1 MSVRTS
7 LAAVAVVVVTLFV
20 VGCAQTSSPTSPSSS
35 ASPVVSLAPSVSG
48 VTVGALAVGPP
59 ITPIW
64 AQLNLVTNYLVSANH
79 QLNEFFAIGPPII
92 PGNPVFPAAQNSLD
106 FYLKANGILDTVA
119 GQGPPITPQTTDAL
133 QAILGEA
140 HTTLGLLTPCGDGC
154 QQGPPIFLDIAAQA
168 NHTILVANG
177 LLTF

>member
-20 VGCAQTSSPTSPSSS
+20 VGCAQSSSPTSPSSS
-35 ASPVVSLAPSVSG
+35 ASSVVSLASSVSG
-48 VTVGALAVGPP
+48 VTVGALGIGPP

-64 AQLNLVTNYLVSANH
+64 AQLNLVTNFLVSANQ
-79 QLNEFFAIGPPII
+79 QLNIFLNQGPPII

-106 FYLKANGILDTVA
+106 FYLRANGVLDMVA
-119 GQGPPITPQTTDAL
+119 IIGPPITPQTTDAL
-133 QAILGEA
+133 HAILGEA
-140 HTTLGLLTPCGDGC
+140 HTTLDLLTPCGDGC
-154 QQGPPIFLDIAAQA
+154 AVGPPIFLDIATQA